1 MVANS
6 SPDGEDVKK
15 KKKKKKKKL
24 AVFVSGRGSNFRA
37 IHEACVAGT
46 ISGEVAAVV
55 TEKSGCAGAVFARDM
70 DIPVLLFPKTKQD
83 PDALSASDLIVA
95 LRRYEVDFI
104 LLAGYLKLIPIEL
117 IKSFPKSIIN
127 THPSLLPAFGGKGY
141 YGMKVH
147 DSVIASGA
155 RYSGPTIHF
164 IGEHYDRGCILAQ
177 RVIPVLANDTAEELA
192 TRVLQVEHRL
202 YVETVAA
209 LCEERIVWRED
220 GIPLIRSIE
229 NPELYS
235 WPSCLQA
242 FCAVRLSSLIDIRIS
257 RMLVYVNGS
266 IAKNT
271 FCPTLLVHLAFMF
284 HSFAGCIILKN
295 CLNNESLLANS

>member
-1 MVANS
+1 MKTLAPSFRSYSKPFQSSFFSSSPPLRTRDHVSFRTRTQVSFRGACSSKRLGCRDGGEMVANS

-15 KKKKKKKKL
+15 RKKRKL

-70 DIPVLLFPKTKQD
+70 DIPVILFPKTKQD

-127 THPSLLPAFGGKGY
+127 THPSLLLAFGGKGY

-164 IGEHYDRGCILAQ
+164 IDEHYDRGRILAQ
-177 RVIPVLANDTAEELA
+177 RAVPVLANDTAEELA

-235 WPSCLQA
+235 
-242 FCAVRLSSLIDIRIS
+242 
-257 RMLVYVNGS
+257 
-266 IAKNT
+266 
-271 FCPTLLVHLAFMF
+271 
-284 HSFAGCIILKN
+284 
-295 CLNNESLLANS
+295 